1 MSTCYV
7 STIKIKIVLQTQ
19 KLTLENN
26 EVRSASRA
34 AFLVSFNTY
43 CYRAGVENRVDSK
56 LFSREY
62 SCHCLFSIILVQVAA
77 AKTKKK
83 KKSLKKVRPLLD

>member
-43 CYRAGVENRVDSK
+43 CYRAGVENRVETQNFFPVNTHATAY
-56 LFSREY
+56 L
-62 SCHCLFSIILVQVAA
+62 HSIILVQVT
-77 AKTKKK
+77 KTRHSQKGNAYFIK
-83 KKSLKKVRPLLD
+83 